1 LQTRQYSLKVCE
13 LTIVDDNEFISFFE
27 TNYPIFKDYL
37 IVINGTVSED
47 IELYLNNKN
56 LKFMVDVKLPV
67 GQPRKAVEA
76 EITSI
81 KEHYLLSQEKLEG
94 EKEKLEEEFLNLTN
108 KIQNNL
114 KVLDTLVRSGQ
125 ELNIEGDLLLLNRV
139 NSGGK
144 IVIEGNLII
153 TQIVDGA
160 IRCNGNFMMIQA
172 SPKANIVFHGVEVD
186 NAYLLLDKLN
196 KVELINN
203 EIVITPVLKE
213 TNWKD

>member
-1 LQTRQYSLKVCE
+1 MQTRQYSIKVCE
-13 LTIVDDNEFISFFE
+13 LTIVDDDEFISFFE

-37 IVINGTVSED
+37 IVINGEVSEEV
-47 IELYLNNKN
+47 ELYLNNKQ
-56 LKFMVDVKLPV
+56 LKFLVDVKLPV
-67 GQPRKAVEA
+67 GQARKAVEK
-76 EITSI
+76 EIELI
-81 KEHYLLSQEKLEG
+81 KEEYLSSKQR
-94 EKEKLEEEFLNLTN
+94 LEEELTGLTN

-125 ELNIEGDLLLLNRV
+125 ELNIDGDLLLLNRV

-144 IVIEGNLII
+144 IVIEGNLIV
-153 TQIVDGA
+153 TQVVDGA

-186 NAYLLLDKLN
+186 NSYLLLDKLN

-213 TNWKD
+213 TNWTD